1 VHVVDGVARELDAML
16 VAVGNTSTYGGGLRI
31 CPTADP
37 YDGRLDVT
45 IIHPVGRAKLLQLL
59 PQMRTGRFAADPC
72 VEQLRAR
79 TVQVARG
86 AGLAYGDGEELGTTP
101 VTATSVPGAIRLCLP
116 A

>member
-1 VHVVDGVARELDAML
+1 ML